1 MPAAAARRSA
11 TPTAAAS
18 RSRRPSTRAPS
29 GSTAG
34 AEASCKNCVK
44 TPRAR
49 EAGPLPIRS
58 CERACFLV
66 CPRQTGWLA
75 RRRET
80 PSEVYPPRRR
90 CPSACFVG
98 VWWRRLVLSGL
109 PRRCPADPDRRPHDD
124 PERLE
129 ADRDGLPELESLHQ
143 AWFGR
148 RAQAAV
154 RLAEFGLAG
163 DDRAERQR
171 PDRQQHPKLGGAQPD
186 DPHADDHGAE
196 PALCG
201 LRRRRD
207 VRGHDPRATGFG
219 HLQLRHRRREQQRAL
234 RDADGRRHLHD
245 RAGPEQHLAQREFGG
260 GRRERAADDERQ
272 RHRAVGRRDAQSAD
286 DRGERV
292 RRRCQSDHQRVG
304 DHLRGP
310 LRDHRSR
317 PDRADDARPVD
328 RQLPGLTG
336 WIQHR
341 QLGDVQRRL
350 RERQQ
355 PDPVL
360 QRSGHQSVRPH
371 RAAYR
376 PQRPVPAGAEFA
388 DLGDDF
394 GERRRHARHEYVQRR
409 RRLPGERRGFRRAD
423 AVLRRHR
430 LRQLAGVRR
439 DRTRLDEQPVQ
450 SKLHPHL
457 GHEFR
462 GRGRGLLRYRRI
474 GGRVGLADEPGDVV
488 GRDAAKR
495 RDLQGDALRE
505 LARRLRRRVPRAQR
519 DVDQHGLLLDEQ
531 HQLHHQRHSPSD
543 ALMRAFI
550 RPRSQEATE
559 LMTMRAI
566 VVASLLVLAGCG
578 GGGGTTPS
586 TGSGANGGSPSGGG
600 SSSSGSIRFVIP
612 NKGSSGAS
620 SSRGPAYVSPSSVSL
635 KVTINSIGGNTS
647 IPSSIPNPQTTN
659 LTTTGTNPPCAINAG
674 VETCTVPIPVPT
686 GSVSYTFDLYD
697 ATGAT
702 GNHLATATQT
712 LTNVAGTNPPVSVGL
727 SGIVAKV
734 AVTGT
739 PAFQLET
746 AASQQLSIVP
756 EDADDN
762 PITGSALYYS
772 GSLLVTDNDT
782 SGTTGLTL
790 GSASTLPAVG
800 ASSVTVTSGAND
812 FIYLNYNGAASSDPN
827 FTVSSK
833 FNGPTTIDGSP
844 VSVSLA
850 AFSQQSNNTY
860 TGGSTVTFPPAGG
873 FSGTL
878 NLGTPVTAAS
888 GNVKAVTTAA
898 APTEGAPLAFMR
910 KAAAA
915 VRHTQS
921 GGTFEVL
928 AYLEVTF
935 ANQYIFANQPPTFA
949 VTLPATVVDPTATYY
964 IAFYDP
970 VTSTWNDAYLG
981 PVSASGDTLT
991 FTT

>member
-1 MPAAAARRSA
+1 
-11 TPTAAAS
+11 
-18 RSRRPSTRAPS
+18 
-29 GSTAG
+29 
-34 AEASCKNCVK
+34 
-44 TPRAR
+44 
-49 EAGPLPIRS
+49 
-58 CERACFLV
+58 
-66 CPRQTGWLA
+66 
-75 RRRET
+75 
-80 PSEVYPPRRR
+80 
-90 CPSACFVG
+90 
-98 VWWRRLVLSGL
+98 
-109 PRRCPADPDRRPHDD
+109 
-124 PERLE
+124 
-129 ADRDGLPELESLHQ
+129 
-143 AWFGR
+143 
-148 RAQAAV
+148 
-154 RLAEFGLAG
+154 
-163 DDRAERQR
+163 
-171 PDRQQHPKLGGAQPD
+171 
-186 DPHADDHGAE
+186 
-196 PALCG
+196 
-201 LRRRRD
+201 
-207 VRGHDPRATGFG
+207 
-219 HLQLRHRRREQQRAL
+219 
-234 RDADGRRHLHD
+234 
-245 RAGPEQHLAQREFGG
+245 
-260 GRRERAADDERQ
+260 
-272 RHRAVGRRDAQSAD
+272 
-286 DRGERV
+286 
-292 RRRCQSDHQRVG
+292 
-304 DHLRGP
+304 
-310 LRDHRSR
+310 
-317 PDRADDARPVD
+317 
-328 RQLPGLTG
+328 
-336 WIQHR
+336 
-341 QLGDVQRRL
+341 
-350 RERQQ
+350 
-355 PDPVL
+355 
-360 QRSGHQSVRPH
+360 
-371 RAAYR
+371 
-376 PQRPVPAGAEFA
+376 
-388 DLGDDF
+388 
-394 GERRRHARHEYVQRR
+394 
-409 RRLPGERRGFRRAD
+409 
-423 AVLRRHR
+423 
-430 LRQLAGVRR
+430 
-439 DRTRLDEQPVQ
+439 
-450 SKLHPHL
+450 
-457 GHEFR
+457 
-462 GRGRGLLRYRRI
+462 
-474 GGRVGLADEPGDVV
+474 
-488 GRDAAKR
+488 
-495 RDLQGDALRE
+495 
-505 LARRLRRRVPRAQR
+505 
-519 DVDQHGLLLDEQ
+519 
-531 HQLHHQRHSPSD
+531 
-543 ALMRAFI
+543 
-550 RPRSQEATE
+550 
-559 LMTMRAI
+559 MTMRAI

-772 GSLLVTDNDT
+772 GSLLITDNDT

-812 FIYLNYNGAASSDPN
+812 VIYLNYNGAASSDPN

-991 FTT
+991 FTTGSTAPFFFAANQEYDFAVLDLPNGNTPPSPTTPAPVDVTGTTLCNASAGCTSSDVDWQQQALFFDTSSQAEPFGISETGVSNFLVVPLPIGSLSPQTDCVTTPVAAAALTASGNPASVTATSTSTTGICKVLVIGDELAGSTFWYSNTSAGITLTGKNRRQ